1 MSAKEKEIKQEE
13 SITEEVIN
21 EKEVIEEQETQEET
35 PIESNPI
42 EELASEMGWIPKD
55 KFKGEPEEWE
65 DAHVFLKNANLIA
78 KKQHI
83 TIERLTND
91 IGNLK
96 TDVRKTL
103 DYQKKLSQKQID
115 ELKSQLL
122 EQKREA
128 IRDADVDTVEKID
141 AKIKSIDEES
151 EEDDTSV
158 NEYDP
163 VFDEWHEKNK
173 WYGTDKRKTRY
184 ADAVAKEYENSNI
197 KLEEIL
203 NIVDSE
209 MELFKKTKDTEET
222 KGTENKTKK
231 VSGTKT
237 TDVIDETHRSIKTT
251 EKYKHSD
258 IPYDLQKIA
267 KDMVRQK
274 IIKTE
279 KEYYDDYFSEID
291 RLKGV

>member
-1 MSAKEKEIKQEE
+1 MSAKKKEIKQEE
-13 SITEEVIN
+13 SITEEAIN

-115 ELKSQLL
+115 ELKSQLS

-163 VFDEWHEKNK
+163 VFAEWHEKNK

-184 ADAVAKEYENSNI
+184 ADAVAKEYENSNM

-258 IPYDLQKIA
+258 IPYDLQKTA

-274 IIKTE
+274 LFKTE
-279 KEYYDDYFSEID
+279 KDYYDDYFSEID

>member
-1 MSAKEKEIKQEE
+1 MSAKKKEIKQEE

-65 DAHVFLKNANLIA
+65 DAHAFLKNANLIA

-163 VFDEWHEKNK
+163 VFAEWHEKNK

-209 MELFKKTKDTEET
+209 MELFKKTK
-222 KGTENKTKK
+222 K

-237 TDVIDETHRSIKTT
+237 TDVIDETHRSMKTT

>member
-163 VFDEWHEKNK
+163 VFAEWHEKNK

-209 MELFKKTKDTEET
+209 MELFKKTK
-222 KGTENKTKK
+222 K

-237 TDVIDETHRSIKTT
+237 TDVIDETHRSMKTT